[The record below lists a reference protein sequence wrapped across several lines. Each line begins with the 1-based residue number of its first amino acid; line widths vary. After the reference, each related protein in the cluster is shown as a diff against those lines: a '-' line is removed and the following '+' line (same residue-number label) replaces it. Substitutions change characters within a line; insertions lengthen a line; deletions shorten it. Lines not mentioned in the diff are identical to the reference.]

1 MKRIFL
7 AFALAAILCGCTST
21 QHPAEKEKAPDA
33 WILDVSEREAL
44 HVWKKALADNNNH
57 FDERTLVALAG
68 RLFQDMHDDYDY
80 CRNRVIDSLLCRPE
94 FTENGLRAV
103 EPLLMTRD
111 NCDPDYWYVIAM
123 YISRPEVPADIL
135 SAYADLL
142 LNYADSSDW
151 NDPASC
157 ECGVRHL
164 VARRLLDRERKGA
177 SLASAP
183 IGPFARFI
191 QRLMETPMAIP
202 EDLELESPVEGWI
215 IEPKGY
221 VFVHTPAKD
230 SSLLADAPCAL
241 VGAQLLFKEPF
252 QSAADWRSKV
262 LAAGLTLTFPSSETR
277 NAFLREIVPAYA
289 MTGELPKRGYPCVRT
304 YARWSATSLRRK
316 RSAICQL
323 CALLG
328 AGPGDKSRKLRRRR
342 LFLCGH

>member
-1 MKRIFL
+1 MKRILL

-44 HVWKKALADNNNH
+44 HVWKKALADNNNN

-80 CRNRVIDSLLCRPE
+80 CKDHVIDSLLCRPE
-94 FTENGLRAV
+94 FTENGLRAM
-103 EPLLMTRD
+103 EPLLMTED
-111 NCDPDYWYVIAM
+111 NCFPDYWHVIAM
-123 YISRPEVPADIL
+123 YVSHPGVPADIL

-142 LNYADSSDW
+142 LNYDNSFGWD
-151 NDPASC
+151 DPTSC
-157 ECGVRHL
+157 VCGVRHL
-164 VARRLLDRERKGA
+164 VARRLLDREQKGA
-177 SLASAP
+177 SLAPAP

-202 EDLELESPVEGWI
+202 EELELESPVEGWI

-221 VFVHTPAKD
+221 VFVHAPAKG
-230 SSLLADAPCAL
+230 SSLLADAPCTLA
-241 VGAQLLFKEPF
+241 GAQLLFKEPF

-262 LAAGLTLTFPSSETR
+262 RAAGLTLTFPSLETR

-289 MTGELPKRGYPCVRT
+289 MTGELPQRGYPMRPDIRKVVGYIVTTEEIGGLPALRFT
-304 YARWSATSLRRK
+304 RRWPWR
-316 RSAICQL
+316 
-323 CALLG
+323 
-328 AGPGDKSRKLRRRR
+328 
-342 LFLCGH
+342 